1 MDYPWLTKEQIDVQ
15 ARRLLHAAFGAQAR
29 ERRVNLEELVCDY
42 LSERDRLSFDDEC
55 DIPTHNGHVVL
66 GRTLPITGKI
76 EIHRVLK
83 QDGVDGRYRFTV
95 AHELGHWTL
104 HRPLF
109 LASLGAL
116 DLFEHLSDDSVLV
129 SLERSVFPDHRQP
142 VAREE
147 WQANRFAIALLLDP
161 EYLREEFSL
170 RFNDR
175 PVARRDAP
183 WNLRSST
190 LPEHSA
196 LLARAEINGHPP
208 LCDVFGLSAEALA
221 IGLRQHGFAVEEA
234 GII

>member
-109 LASLGAL
+109 LASLDAL

-147 WQANRFAIALLLDP
+147 WQAKPFAIALPLHPPYPRAEVLP
-161 EYLREEFSL
+161 RLYYRTL
-170 RFNDR
+170 
-175 PVARRDAP
+175 ARRDAA
-183 WNLRSST
+183 S
-190 LPEHSA
+190 E
-196 LLARAEINGHPP
+196 LLA
-208 LCDVFGLSAEALA
+208 S
-221 IGLRQHGFAVEEA
+221 
-234 GII
+234 

>member
-116 DLFEHLSDDSVLV
+116 DLFEHLSDDSVFG
-129 SLERSVFPDHRQP
+129 SLERSVFPYHRQP

-147 WQANRFAIALLLDP
+147 WQADRLCLSLLLDP
-161 EYLREEFSL
+161 EYLRGEVL
-170 RFNDR
+170 PRLHDR
-175 PVARRDAP
+175 TLARRDAP
-183 WNLRSST
+183 LEPKSST
-190 LPEHSA
+190 LP
-196 LLARAEINGHPP
+196 
-208 LCDVFGLSAEALA
+208 
-221 IGLRQHGFAVEEA
+221 
-234 GII
+234 